1 MASTQRF
8 ARTAGD
14 KAQLQRVLAMK
25 HQQLFRAHND
35 RAQQAQLH
43 REIEMVRGALLQ
55 HPQHSAGGSDA
66 GTVRAQMQLLNTQM
80 QMSAPTTARRL
91 VAKEDGGHVVLQE
104 GDQGLLEQVA
114 QIRHA
119 MAALDGL
126 HVAGT
131 FGDEEVVSMS
141 HAKRVLHGVEMQ
153 APRSLSTLG
162 SLQKEWEGVMS
173 EWSQGEIGATIP
185 LSEALLEI
193 PFVLET
199 QDKVQHWLHTSPYVY
214 AGGCTQIHLCID
226 PSRPIRMH
234 TGAALAAGRQG

>member
-1 MASTQRF
+1 M
-8 ARTAGD
+8 
-14 KAQLQRVLAMK
+14 LQ
-25 HQQLFRAHND
+25 Q
-35 RAQQAQLH
+35 
-43 REIEMVRGALLQ
+43 
-55 HPQHSAGGSDA
+55 PQHSAGGSDA

-141 HAKRVLHGVEMQ
+141 RAKRVLHGVEMQ
-153 APRSLSTLG
+153 APRSLSALG

-199 QDKVQHWLHTSPYVY
+199 QDKVQHI
-214 AGGCTQIHLCID
+214 C
-226 PSRPIRMH
+226 M
-234 TGAALAAGRQG
+234 

>member
-126 HVAGT
+126 HVAGK

-141 HAKRVLHGVEMQ
+141 RAKRVLHGVEMQ
-153 APRSLSTLG
+153 APRSLSALG

-199 QDKVQHWLHTSPYVY
+199 QDKVQR
-214 AGGCTQIHLCID
+214 ID
-226 PSRPIRMH
+226 M
-234 TGAALAAGRQG
+234 